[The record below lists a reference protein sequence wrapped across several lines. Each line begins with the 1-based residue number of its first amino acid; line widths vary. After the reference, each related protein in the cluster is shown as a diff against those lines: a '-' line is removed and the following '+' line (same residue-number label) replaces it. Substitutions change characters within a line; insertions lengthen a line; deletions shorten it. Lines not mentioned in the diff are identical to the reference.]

1 MSVMPGYAG
10 KGQCR
15 PRQYTDIPS
24 SIFELLKFGKGKRH
38 EVKIIQSEFYMIFRG
53 FYKVPLAFAAYVMY
67 TLSVEDVW
75 FICQTKEV
83 VFTDEKKKG

>member
-1 MSVMPGYAG
+1 MPT
-10 KGQCR
+10 
-15 PRQYTDIPS
+15 RQYTDIPS

-38 EVKIIQSEFYMIFRG
+38 EVKSIQSEFYMIFRG

-67 TLSVEDVW
+67 TLSVADAW
-75 FICQTKEV
+75 FCLIYFWPARQTKEV

>member
-1 MSVMPGYAG
+1 M
-10 KGQCR
+10 
-15 PRQYTDIPS
+15 
-24 SIFELLKFGKGKRH
+24 ELLKFGKGKRH
-38 EVKIIQSEFYMIFRG
+38 EVKSIQSEFYMISRG
-53 FYKVPLAFAAYVMY
+53 FYKVPLAFAAYAMY